1 MEIKKASPSQP
12 ALKWALINLVTSIV
26 ITYAFQ
32 FLDIDPNSSLKYLNF
47 LPFIAFLLLTQ
58 KEYKDQLGGYITY
71 GEGFL
76 SGFLYA
82 IFTGVFV
89 AVFTYVYYAILSPE
103 MVNKA
108 LTASRAQMEAK
119 GNLSQ
124 DQIDNALSMVS
135 KYFAVIATVSVVFI
149 YAIFG
154 AIVSLISAAV
164 FKNERSPFDT
174 VSDNYEDPKPI
185 DPAV

>member
-1 MEIKKASPSQP
+1 MEVKKASPSQP

-32 FLDIDPNSSLKYLNF
+32 FLDLDPNSSLKYLSF
-47 LPFIAFLLLTQ
+47 LPFLAFLFLAQ
-58 KEYKDQLGGYITY
+58 KEYKGQLGGYLTY

-76 SGFLYA
+76 SGFLYT
-82 IFTGVFV
+82 IFTGVFI
-89 AVFTYVYYAILSPE
+89 AIFTYVYYAILSPE
-103 MVNKA
+103 MVNKIID
-108 LTASRAQMEAK
+108 ASQKKMTEDGK
-119 GNLSQ
+119 LSQ
-124 DQIDNALSMVS
+124 DQIDAALSMTR
-135 KYFAVIATVSVVFI
+135 KYFAVFAVVGVVFI

-154 AIVSLISAAV
+154 TIVSLISAAV

-174 VSDNYEDPKPI
+174 PDNYESPKPT

>member
-1 MEIKKASPSQP
+1 METKKASPSQP
-12 ALKWALINLVTSIV
+12 AIKWALINLITSIV

-32 FLDIDPNSSLKYLNF
+32 FLNVDQTSSLKYLNY

-58 KEYKDQLGGYITY
+58 KEYKNQLGGYLTY

-76 SGFLYA
+76 SGFLYSVYTGILVA
-82 IFTGVFV
+82 IFTYLY
-89 AVFTYVYYAILSPE
+89 FTILSPD
-103 MVNKA
+103 MVAKIMA
-108 LTASRAQMEAK
+108 VSRQQMEAK

-124 DQIDNALSMVS
+124 DQIDTGMGIAT
-135 KYFAVIATVSVVFI
+135 KYFAVIATVSVVFM

-164 FKNERSPFDT
+164 FKNERSAFDIPDDYEAPKSPDPT
-174 VSDNYEDPKPI
+174 V
-185 DPAV
+185 

>member
-12 ALKWALINLVTSIV
+12 ALKWALINLITSIV

-32 FLDIDPNSSLKYLNF
+32 FLDIDPNSSLKYLSF
-47 LPFIAFLLLTQ
+47 LPFLAFMFLAQ
-58 KEYKDQLGGYITY
+58 KEYKDQLGGYVTY

-82 IFTGVFV
+82 IFTGVFI
-89 AVFTYVYYAILSPE
+89 AIFTYVYYAILSPE
-103 MVNKA
+103 MVDKIID
-108 LTASRAQMEAK
+108 ASQKKMTEDGK
-119 GNLSQ
+119 LSQ
-124 DQIDNALSMVS
+124 DQIDAALNMTR
-135 KYFAVIATVSVVFI
+135 KYFAAFAVVGVVFM

-154 AIVSLISAAV
+154 TIVSLISAAV

-174 VSDNYEDPKPI
+174 PDNYEAPKPT

>member
-1 MEIKKASPSQP
+1 
-12 ALKWALINLVTSIV
+12 
-26 ITYAFQ
+26 
-32 FLDIDPNSSLKYLNF
+32 
-47 LPFIAFLLLTQ
+47 
-58 KEYKDQLGGYITY
+58 
-71 GEGFL
+71 
-76 SGFLYA
+76 
-82 IFTGVFV
+82 
-89 AVFTYVYYAILSPE
+89 
-103 MVNKA
+103 
-108 LTASRAQMEAK
+108 MEAK

-174 VSDNYEDPKPI
+174 DSDNYEEPKPI
-185 DPAV
+185 DPPV

>member
-1 MEIKKASPSQP
+1 MEVKKASPSQP
-12 ALKWALINLVTSIV
+12 ALKWALINLILSIV

-32 FLDIDPNSSLKYLNF
+32 FLNVDPNSSVKYLSF

-58 KEYKDQLGGYITY
+58 NEYKTQLGGYLTY

-82 IFTGVFV
+82 IFTGVLV
-89 AVFTYVYYAILSPE
+89 AIFTYVYYAILSPE
-103 MVNKA
+103 MTEKA
-108 LTASRAQMEAK
+108 LAASRQQMEAK
-119 GNLSQ
+119 GNLSSE
-124 DQIDNALSMVS
+124 QIDSALSMVS
-135 KYFAVIATVSVVFI
+135 KYFAVIATVSVVFM

-164 FKNERSPFDT
+164 FKQERSRFDAPDYEAPTSGDAT
-174 VSDNYEDPKPI
+174 V
-185 DPAV
+185 